1 MLGIGRGALPSLR
14 EVFLGVESGDWGA
27 VGVQAAEGER
37 RVLEKADTL
46 HGRIEELGDRFNPLR
61 KIDFVFFVL
70 DLNGIKLRG
79 RLGTAE

>member
-1 MLGIGRGALPSLR
+1 VLGIGRGALPSLR
-14 EVFLGVESGDWGA
+14 EVFLGVGSDDWGA

-37 RVLEKADTL
+37 CALEKADTL
-46 HGRIEELGDRFNPLR
+46 HGRIEELGDRFNTLR
-61 KIDFVFFVL
+61 KFDFVFFVL